1 MDFLSLITAVGFSSP
16 SIPAPPPPAAPPPI
30 AEQEDAKKRK
40 QRLAKISSRKRGRQS
55 LIATGSSAGGD
66 TSIAPTFAPTLT
78 GELQNRQTLG

>member
-16 SIPAPPPPAAPPPI
+16 SIPPPAPAVAPPPI
-30 AEQEDAKKRK
+30 EEQEDAKKRK
-40 QRLAKISSRKRGRQS
+40 QRLQKISSRKRGRQS

>member
-16 SIPAPPPPAAPPPI
+16 SIPAPAPAVAPPPVE
-30 AEQEDAKKRK
+30 EQEDAKKRK

-55 LIATGSSAGGD
+55 LIATGSARGD
-66 TSIAPTFAPTLT
+66 TSTAPTFAPTLT